1 MPSFVIH
8 GDKLLVDNAL
18 KQCLA
23 NYDATDILE
32 SNIHHLPASR
42 LDFGELL
49 HICSS
54 IPFIDKYR
62 IVIIDGLCTLMEP
75 KPNTRGPKNKTS
87 KTNTPWATLLEHI
100 PLMPTSTL
108 LFFKDG
114 VLNKNNN
121 MLKLLTKVSETQHV
135 PPPNGVDL
143 SHWIKKTAEEKGATI
158 NPGAIKY
165 ISNLL
170 GNDLESLEHEL
181 EKLSLY
187 TDGETIQEPD
197 VQEMV
202 AQAQEAN
209 IFRAV
214 DAIIEGRGQ
223 TSFNLINN
231 LKINGRSAS
240 YIIGMVTRQLRQ
252 LTLVHSLLETGENQA
267 KIGTLL
273 GISSN
278 YAVQKTV
285 EQAIKYSSEDIKWK
299 YELLLQCDLN
309 IKLGKLNTDQAL
321 ETLVFNLSSPS

>member
-8 GDKLLVDNAL
+8 GDKLLVENAV

-32 SNIHHLPASR
+32 SNIHHMPASR

-49 HICSS
+49 HVCSS

-62 IVIIDGLCTLMEP
+62 IVIIDGLCTLMETKTNIRSP
-75 KPNTRGPKNKTS
+75 QNKKS
-87 KTNTPWATLLEHI
+87 KTNVPWATLSEHI
-100 PLMPTSTL
+100 PLMPSSTL

-114 VLNKNNN
+114 ILNKNNS
-121 MLKLLTKVSETQHV
+121 LLRVLTKVSETQHV
-135 PPPNGVDL
+135 PAPNGVDL
-143 SHWIKKTAEEKGATI
+143 SRWIKKSAEEKGAAI
-158 NPGAIKY
+158 SPSAIKY
-165 ISNLL
+165 LSNLL
-170 GNDLESLEHEL
+170 GNNLESIDHEL

-197 VQEMV
+197 VQELV
-202 AQAQEAN
+202 SQAQEAN

-214 DAIIEGRGQ
+214 DAIIEGRAQ
-223 TSFNLINN
+223 TSFSLIHN

-252 LTLVHSLLETGENQA
+252 LTLVHDLLKTGTNQA
-267 KIGTLL
+267 NIGVQL
-273 GISSN
+273 GITSN

-285 EQAIKYSSEDIKWK
+285 EQANKYSSEDIKWK
-299 YELLLQCDLN
+299 YEQLLQCDLS
-309 IKLGKLNTDQAL
+309 IKLGKLNTDHAL
-321 ETLVFNLSSPS
+321 ETLVFNLSEPS

>member
-8 GDKLLVDNAL
+8 GDKLLVDNAV
-18 KQCLA
+18 KQCLEHH
-23 NYDATDILE
+23 DATDILE
-32 SNIHHLPASR
+32 SNIHHLTASR

-49 HICSS
+49 HICNS

-62 IVIIDGLCTLMEP
+62 IVIIDGLCTLIETNS
-75 KPNTRGPKNKTS
+75 NTRSPQNKNS
-87 KTNTPWATLLEHI
+87 NTNAQWGTLSEHI
-100 PLMPTSTL
+100 PLMPSSTL

-114 VLNKNNN
+114 MLNKNNG
-121 MLKLLTKVSETQHV
+121 LLRLLTKVSETQHV

-143 SHWIKKTAEEKGATI
+143 SRWIKKTSEEKGATI

-165 ISNLL
+165 LSNLL
-170 GNDLESLEHEL
+170 GNDLESIEHEL

-202 AQAQEAN
+202 SQAQEAN
-209 IFRAV
+209 IFRTV

-223 TSFNLINN
+223 TSFNLIHN

-252 LTLVHSLLETGENQA
+252 LTLVHSLLETGENQVN
-267 KIGTLL
+267 IGIIL

-285 EQAIKYSSEDIKWK
+285 EQAIKYSSEDVKFK

-321 ETLVFNLSSPS
+321 ETLVLNISSRS